1 MYLCVKLPSPFVL
14 VIALILAGCSGERD
28 KQLIEFEK
36 ANVAMA
42 AQNDELRTELAEKQ
56 RLQGDLDKARSQLQG
71 SAQQIQQ
78 MKAAG
83 DVVAEQQ
90 QILKGLLDGL
100 KNMIESGE
108 LEVRIRRGRMVVA
121 LPSAVLFKSGEAD
134 LSEKGMETL
143 KSVAAALKQIQG
155 RQFQVAGHTD
165 NVPLGKD
172 NPYGTNWHLSAARA
186 VSVVQFLVKEGVSPR
201 EISAAGYAH
210 YQPVASNKS
219 KKGKAQNRRV
229 EISLMPDLKELP
241 DLSKLEE
248 AFGLKEQE
256 PPPADGY

>member
-1 MYLCVKLPSPFVL
+1 MSFTKKLPSLFVL
-14 VIALILAGCSGERD
+14 GVALSLAGCSGEKD
-28 KQLIEFEK
+28 KTIIELEK
-36 ANVAMA
+36 ANVALA
-42 AQNDELRTELAEKQ
+42 ARIGELRTEIAEQKG
-56 RLQGDLDKARSQLQG
+56 LQKDLDQAKSQLQG
-71 SAQQIQQ
+71 TEQQIQQ

-83 DVVAEQQ
+83 DLATEQQ

-100 KNMIESGE
+100 KSMIESGE
-108 LEVRIRRGRMVVA
+108 LQVRIRRGRMVVA

-143 KSVAAALKQIQG
+143 RSVAAALKQIQG

-172 NPYGTNWHLSAARA
+172 NPHGTNWHLSAARA

-201 EISAAGYAH
+201 DISAAGYAH

-219 KKGKAQNRRV
+219 AKGKAQNRRV

-248 AFGLKEQE
+248 AFGLKEQA
-256 PPPADGY
+256 PPPDIGY

>member
-1 MYLCVKLPSPFVL
+1 MFICAKHPSPLVL
-14 VIALILAGCSGERD
+14 GIALLLAGCSEEKD
-28 KQLIEFEK
+28 KKIAELEK
-36 ANVAMA
+36 INQAMA
-42 AQNDELRTELAEKQ
+42 AQAEELRQGVASMKE
-56 RLQGDLDKARSQLQG
+56 LQGDLDRTKSQLQG
-71 SAQQIQQ
+71 TEAQVQE

-83 DVVAEQQ
+83 DQALGQQ

>member
-1 MYLCVKLPSPFVL
+1 MFCAKLPLPFVL
-14 VIALILAGCSGERD
+14 GIALMLAGCSAEKD
-28 KQLIEFEK
+28 KKLVEFEK
-36 ANVAMA
+36 ANVVMA
-42 AQNDELRTELAEKQ
+42 AQLDELRQELAGKQ
-56 RLQGDLDKARSQLQG
+56 GLQGELDEAKSRLQGSEQQL
-71 SAQQIQQ
+71 QQ

-83 DVVAEQQ
+83 DVAAEQQ
-90 QILKGLLDGL
+90 QILKGLLDSL
-100 KNMIESGE
+100 KGMIESGE
-108 LEVRIRRGRMVVA
+108 LEVSIRRGRMVVA

-143 KSVAAALKQIQG
+143 RSVAAALKQIKG

-201 EISAAGYAH
+201 DISAAGYAH
-210 YQPVASNKS
+210 YQPVASNKTA
-219 KKGKAQNRRV
+219 KGKAQNRRV
-229 EISLMPDLKELP
+229 EISLMPDLKDLP

-248 AFGLKEQE
+248 AFGLTE
-256 PPPADGY
+256 PPPVPEDGY